1 MKGKITKSD
10 EGWIVRYDAFQ
21 DDHSY
26 PFPGWNFIPLHPD
39 DVKQINRDGQV
50 FDNIEARI
58 AAYPDV
64 EFEIV
69 DYSQRCR
76 ECGETVER
84 GRNCTKGCFMKPG
97 NFIPTEKLQYAK
109 LKQNIA

>member
-10 EGWIVRYDAFQ
+10 EEWIVRYDVFQ

-26 PFPGWNFIPLHPD
+26 PLPGWNFIPLHTD
-39 DVKQINRDGQV
+39 DVKQINRDAQV

-64 EFEIV
+64 EFDWCVIV
-69 DYSQRCR
+69 QPD
-76 ECGETVER
+76 G
-84 GRNCTKGCFMKPG
+84 KGK
-97 NFIPTEKLQYAK
+97 EYAK
-109 LKQNIA
+109 LLNH

>member
-1 MKGKITKSD
+1 MKGILKNTPAGWFVWYQVMRDEITS
-10 EGWIVRYDAFQ
+10 GYD
-21 DDHSY
+21 S
-26 PFPGWNFIPLHPD
+26 IPLDPYDQH
-39 DVKQINRDGQV
+39 QIEKDAQV

-69 DYSQRCR
+69 DYSQKCR

-84 GRNCTKGCFMKPG
+84 GRSCTKGCFMKPG
-97 NFIPTEKLQYAK
+97 NFIPTGKLEYAK
-109 LKQNIA
+109 LKNH